1 MDAVPGYVS
10 VIFLVTAF
18 LAVWFLLQAAKSVG
32 LQTLPSK
39 ILLFFLPL
47 WIIFQCVLSIGG
59 FYQNTDTM
67 PPRLFVFGILPPLL
81 LNLTFLVFFR
91 PGFVEKLPLQLLTL
105 LHVVRIPVELVLYW
119 LFLGTMVPRAMT
131 FAGWNYDI
139 LTGILSLLV
148 YMTAF
153 RGNNANRAI
162 LIAFNLIG
170 LVLLL
175 IVVSIAALS
184 VPSPIQQFAFEQPN
198 RAVLTFPYSLLP
210 TIVVPIVLFA
220 HLASLWKLFPRRT
233 K

>member
-119 LFLGTMVPRAMT
+119 LFLGAMVPRAMT

-153 RGNNANRAI
+153 RGSNANRAI